1 MPRPPRGPLWRLAL
15 SGLLAGLLAW
25 SAFAFLAELQEA
37 VAGFDRRDT
46 ERSDAIRWRFGTRQ
60 VEILQ
65 QCLAEARLAIP
76 PGDAVVFVSPVDPG
90 GGQSDFYR
98 WRWAAYLLPEN
109 PVLRPIDPRAAEIAR
124 WVIAHRQPFEHPR
137 AVLARRLTGCV
148 LYRVTPTET
157 PPRGTRRGQQ

>member
-1 MPRPPRGPLWRLAL
+1 MPPPPRPPRGPLGRLPL
-15 SGLLAGLLAW
+15 VLVLAGLLAW

-46 ERSDAIRWRFGTRQ
+46 ERSDAIRWRFGTRP

-76 PGDAVVFVSPVDPG
+76 PGDAVVFVSPVDG
-90 GGQSDFYR
+90 GRSDFYR

-109 PVLRPIDPRAAEIAR
+109 PVLRPTDARAAETAR
-124 WVIAHRQPFEHPR
+124 WVVAHRQPFEHPR

-148 LYRVTPTET
+148 LYRVTP
-157 PPRGTRRGQQ
+157 PPPTSEAPSR